1 MYEWTNQAEKFE
13 EVKIGVEFVLNDL
26 KTLRG
31 ENTHG
36 IAHSI
41 QAPTARENKETLK
54 KSLTAGDVLQMEIR
68 NSICKLRERVTDFK
82 VKIKR
87 WGELMLLCQSEPDLN
102 TQI

>member
-36 IAHSI
+36 IAHGI
-41 QAPTARENKETLK
+41 QAPTARENKKALK

-68 NSICKLRERVTDFK
+68 NSICKLRERVTGRM
-82 VKIKR
+82 KR
-87 WGELMLLCQSEPDLN
+87 LRGEGR
-102 TQI
+102 